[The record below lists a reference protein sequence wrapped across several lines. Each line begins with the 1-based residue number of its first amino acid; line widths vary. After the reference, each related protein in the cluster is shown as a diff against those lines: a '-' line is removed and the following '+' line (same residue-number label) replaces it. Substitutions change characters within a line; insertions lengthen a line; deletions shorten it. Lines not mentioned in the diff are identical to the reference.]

1 MSQEEPFSRGDD
13 LPSSDSQILTCG
25 SNVVGGRLLLFQ
37 DVWQEVPTSDFI
49 RDIVFVGLPL
59 SLSFIPVD
67 LENSGFLLAV
77 IFLYLNAK

>member
-1 MSQEEPFSRGDD
+1 MPPEEAFSRGDD
-13 LPSSDSQILTCG
+13 LHSSDSQILACG

-49 RDIVFVGLPL
+49 RDIVFVGLRL

-67 LENSGFLLAV
+67 LENSVFS
-77 IFLYLNAK
+77 